1 MMNQQEFDVLII
13 GAGISGAALF
23 YELARYTD
31 IKNIALIEKYNAPAT
46 INSKATS
53 NSQTIHCGDIETN
66 YTIEK
71 AAKVKTTANMIVKYG
86 LLQNAQNEFMFSHQK
101 MALGVGDVECEFIK
115 KRYEDFK
122 ELYPYI
128 KFFDKTKIKEIEP
141 KVALGEDGISDRK
154 ENIVAMGVEAGEI
167 FTTVDFAKM
176 SQSLIEQGSNQ
187 GKNTLVAFNQEVVK
201 IEKKDDSFVIKT
213 ACYKEYRAKAVV
225 VNAGAHSLYL
235 AHKMGLGL
243 QKSCWP
249 VAGSFYL
256 TKQKLLN
263 GKVYMVQNPKLPFA
277 ALHGDPDLMANMN
290 TRFGPTALVIPK
302 LERYKGLKSVPE
314 FFETLKLDKV
324 VLKVS
329 FGMLKDSE
337 IRNYILYNYLFELP
351 FINKSLFVR
360 DARKIVPSLKASDI
374 YYAKGFGGVRPQVID
389 KERGELMLG
398 EASITEIPGI
408 IFNMTPSPG
417 ATSCLGNALRDTKI
431 VCEYLGAKFNEDHLN
446 SELL

>member
-1 MMNQQEFDVLII
+1 MSRQEFDVLVI

-23 YELARYTD
+23 YELSRYTD
-31 IKNIALIEKYNAPAT
+31 IRNIALIEKYHAPAT
-46 INSKATS
+46 INSKSTS

-66 YTIEK
+66 YTLEK
-71 AAKVKTTANMIVKYG
+71 AQKVKRTADMIVKYG
-86 LLQNAQNEFMFSHQK
+86 LLQNAQNKFMFSHQK
-101 MALGVGDVECEFIK
+101 MALAVDDTECEYMK
-115 KRYEDFK
+115 SRYEEFK

-128 KFFDKTKIKEIEP
+128 KFFDKNKIKQIEP
-141 KVALGEDGISDRK
+141 KVALGEDGVSDRR
-154 ENIVAMGVEAGEI
+154 ENIVAMGVEAGEV

-176 SQSLIEQGSNQ
+176 SESLIEEGQKQ
-187 GKNTLVAFNQEVVK
+187 GKNTLVAFNEEVVHISK
-201 IEKKDDSFVIKT
+201 ENGVFTIRT
-213 ACYKEYRAKAVV
+213 ANFKEYKAKAVV

-243 QKSCWP
+243 DKSCWP

-277 ALHGDPDLMANMN
+277 ALHGDPDLMADMN

-314 FFETLKLDKV
+314 FFDALKLDRV
-324 VLKVS
+324 VLSVS
-329 FGMLKDSE
+329 LGMFKDAT
-337 IRNYILYNYLFELP
+337 IRNYILYNYLYELP
-351 FINKSLFVR
+351 FINKSLFVKN
-360 DARKIVPSLKASDI
+360 ARKIVPSLKMSDI

-389 KERGELMLG
+389 KTKRELMLG
-398 EASITEIPGI
+398 EASINEVDGI

-417 ATSCLGNALRDTKI
+417 ATSCLGNAERDAKM
-431 VCEYLGAKFNEDHLN
+431 VCDYLGAKFDEDKF
-446 SELL
+446 STELL

>member
-1 MMNQQEFDVLII
+1 MNQQEFDVLII

-176 SQSLIEQGSNQ
+176 SQSLIEQGSKQ

-446 SELL
+446 LELL

>member
-1 MMNQQEFDVLII
+1 MNQQEFDVLII

-31 IKNIALIEKYNAPAT
+31 IKSIALIEKYNAPAT

-66 YTIEK
+66 YTVEK

-154 ENIVAMGVEAGEI
+154 ENIVAMGVEKGEI

-176 SQSLIEQGSNQ
+176 SQSLIDQGNKQ

-314 FFETLKLDKV
+314 FFETLKLDKI

-329 FGMLKDSE
+329 FSMLKDSE

>member
-1 MMNQQEFDVLII
+1 MSQQEFDVLVI

-46 INSKATS
+46 LNSKGTS

-66 YTIEK
+66 YTFEK
-71 AAKVKTTANMIVKYG
+71 AKKVKRTADMIVKYG
-86 LLQNAQNEFMFSHQK
+86 LLQNAQNQFMFSHQK
-101 MALGVGDVECEFIK
+101 MALGVGDEECIYMQ
-115 KRYEDFK
+115 KRFNEFK

-128 KFFDKTKIKEIEP
+128 KFFDKNKIKAIEP
-141 KVALGEDGISDRK
+141 KVALGENGIDDRK
-154 ENIVAMGVEAGEI
+154 ENIVAMGVETGEI
-167 FTTVDFAKM
+167 FTTVDFGKM
-176 SQSLIEQGSNQ
+176 SESLVEQGQKQ
-187 GKNTLVAFNQEVVK
+187 GKRTLVAFNQEITH
-201 IEKKDDSFVIKT
+201 IEKKDGIFLLRSAD
-213 ACYKEYRAKAVV
+213 YQEYRAKAVV

-243 QKSCWP
+243 DKSCWP

-277 ALHGDPDLMANMN
+277 ALHGDPDLLANMN

-314 FFETLKLDKV
+314 FFEALKFDRV
-324 VLKVS
+324 VMKVS
-329 FGMLKDSE
+329 LNMLKDPT
-337 IRNYILYNYLFELP
+337 IRNYIFYNYLYELP
-351 FINKSLFVR
+351 FINKILF
-360 DARKIVPSLKASDI
+360 AKNAKKIVPSLKASDI

-389 KERGELMLG
+389 KTRGELMLG
-398 EASITEIPGI
+398 EASINEAQGI

-417 ATSCLGNALRDTKI
+417 ATSCLGNAERDARM
-431 VCEYLGAKFNEDHLN
+431 VCEYLGAKFDEDKF

>member
-1 MMNQQEFDVLII
+1 MSQQEFDVLVI

-46 INSKATS
+46 LNSKGTS

-66 YTIEK
+66 YTFEK
-71 AAKVKTTANMIVKYG
+71 AKKVKRTADMIVKYG
-86 LLQNAQNEFMFSHQK
+86 LLQNAQNQFMFSHQK
-101 MALGVGDVECEFIK
+101 MALGVGDEECIYMQ
-115 KRYEDFK
+115 KRFNEFK

-128 KFFDKTKIKEIEP
+128 KFFDKNKIKAIEP
-141 KVALGEDGISDRK
+141 KVALGENGIDDRK
-154 ENIVAMGVEAGEI
+154 ENIVAMGVETGEI
-167 FTTVDFAKM
+167 FTTVDFGKM
-176 SQSLIEQGSNQ
+176 SESLVEQGQKQ
-187 GKNTLVAFNQEVVK
+187 GKRTLVAFNQEITH
-201 IEKKDDSFVIKT
+201 IEKKDGIFLLRSAD
-213 ACYKEYRAKAVV
+213 YQEYRAKAVV

-243 QKSCWP
+243 DKSCWP

-277 ALHGDPDLMANMN
+277 ALHGDPDLLANMN

-314 FFETLKLDKV
+314 FFEALKFDRV
-324 VLKVS
+324 VMKVS
-329 FGMLKDSE
+329 LNMLKDPT
-337 IRNYILYNYLFELP
+337 IRNYIFYNYLYELP
-351 FINKSLFVR
+351 FINKILFVKN
-360 DARKIVPSLKASDI
+360 AKKIVPSLKASDI

-389 KERGELMLG
+389 KTRGELMLG
-398 EASITEIPGI
+398 EASINEAQGI

-417 ATSCLGNALRDTKI
+417 ATSCLGNAERDARM
-431 VCEYLGAKFNEDHLN
+431 VCEYLGAKFDEDKF